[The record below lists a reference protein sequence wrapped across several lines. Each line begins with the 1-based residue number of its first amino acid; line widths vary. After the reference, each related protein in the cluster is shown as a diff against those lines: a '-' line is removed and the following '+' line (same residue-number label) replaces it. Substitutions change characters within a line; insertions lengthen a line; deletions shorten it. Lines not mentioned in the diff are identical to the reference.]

1 MARTDADMVKAVML
15 PGKDYDT
22 TAAPSL
28 TRFINMATA
37 LTDRVNTCATG
48 RGLTLTTA
56 ELLEIET
63 LLAAHFYQASDQ
75 GYTSKGTKGA
85 SASFHGQTGMRLE
98 GTKYGQAALT
108 LDISGCLGSLGK
120 ARARGKWLGRAPSDQ
135 TAYEDRD

>member
-1 MARTDADMVKAVML
+1 MARTDSDMVKAVML

-22 TAAPSL
+22 DVNPSL
-28 TRFINMATA
+28 TRFIAMATA

-48 RGLTLTTA
+48 RGITLTTS

-75 GYTSKGTKGA
+75 GYTNRSTKGA
-85 SASFHGQTGMRLE
+85 SGAFHGQTGMRLE

-108 LDISGCLGSLGK
+108 MDISGCLGSLGK
-120 ARARGKWLGRAPSDQ
+120 TRARGAWLGRAPSEQ
-135 TAYEDRD
+135 TDYEDRD